1 MEDIDSDPMSENVEK
16 LLKVGAQAMIS
27 NIEEKREYR
36 DGVAQLMENFNR
48 IENEGVLLVQP
59 YYHFCC
65 QVYVSEGKKG
75 LYEVLKEGIVPSI
88 TTPLFQ
94 MWFIN
99 DFQTKNY
106 EKCLAADRPEQKHH
120 K

>member
-1 MEDIDSDPMSENVEK
+1 MKDIDSHPMSENVEK

-27 NIEEKREYR
+27 NIEEKKEYR
-36 DGVAQLMENFNR
+36 DGVAQLMENYNR
-48 IENEGVLLVQP
+48 VENEGVLLVQP

-65 QVYVSEGKKG
+65 QVYVTEGTEG
-75 LYEVLKEGIVPSI
+75 LYEVLREGTLPSI

-99 DFQTKNY
+99 DFHTKNY
-106 EKCLAADRPEQKHH
+106 EKYLAADRPA
-120 K
+120 

>member
-1 MEDIDSDPMSENVEK
+1 MEDRESNAILVNVEK
-16 LLKVGAQAMIS
+16 LLKAGAQAMIL
-27 NIEEKREYR
+27 NIEEKKDFR
-36 DGVAQLMENFNR
+36 DGVLQLMENYNR
-48 IENEGVLLVQP
+48 IENEEILLVQP

-75 LYEVLKEGIVPSI
+75 LYEVLKEGTLPSV

-99 DFQTKNY
+99 EFYTTNY
-106 EKCLAADRPEQKHH
+106 EKYLAANKSA
-120 K
+120 